1 MSTQQRKP
9 VVDFVANFIAGGN
22 GTYEPLRGR
31 VVMSPKQLVL
41 LTNRSRTNIPLGHI
55 DDIALGR
62 LPERVADLFD
72 DTVLVGYA
80 TPQGRRTAL
89 VGGDRADIDR
99 FSSLLY
105 RATLRGLQVTI
116 TYGARVGGRVE
127 SVAPT
132 KAAVRLQPDHVEFI
146 GEERTVE
153 VGAEHPRVTVGRS
166 PDNDVHVDRP
176 SVSRRHAEIVFD
188 GEAGC
193 TVRDLDSSNGTYV
206 DGDPVQDDV
215 LSGGED
221 LRFGDFPMVVERTS
235 DSGSVPE
242 PPGLEGA
249 SGPPNPPD
257 GSGDS
262 GLFGDLD
269 DGSAE
274 TDSDDGVVIEAMGF
288 QRRKQIADVV
298 VGHREAG
305 VVGLERPA
313 RVVVLRD
320 EWGGADGPPQPVTAA
335 EDEAGQQSFVAHIAP
350 RWVGMRGEKADGTRV
365 EIPVPDERV
374 DLPGRTVP
382 TVKHAVSVPVEAG
395 RVGPVVPP
403 PLDGEHS

>member
-1 MSTQQRKP
+1 M
-9 VVDFVANFIAGGN
+9 
-22 GTYEPLRGR
+22 LR
-31 VVMSPKQLVL
+31 LVFE
-41 LTNRSRTNIPLGHI
+41 
-55 DDIALGR
+55 D
-62 LPERVADLFD
+62 
-72 DTVLVGYA
+72 
-80 TPQGRRTAL
+80 PQ
-89 VGGDRADIDR
+89 
-99 FSSLLY
+99 S
-105 RATLRGLQVTI
+105 
-116 TYGARVGGRVE
+116 
-127 SVAPT
+127 
-132 KAAVRLQPDHVEFI
+132 

-274 TDSDDGVVIEAMGF
+274 TDSDDGVVIDDDMIVEEEDRDATREFSPAAKRRIEELEERVATLEADQAKKKEIFEELESDLRGLVAQKREMSE
-288 QRRKQIADVV
+288 RITELESELAD
-298 VGHREAG
+298 RESDLDAL
-305 VVGLERPA
+305 VERLEDDAHLADLQAERDRLA
-313 RVVVLRD
+313 ERVERMEEALQED
-320 EWGGADGPPQPVTAA
+320 PPA
-335 EDEAGQQSFVAHIAP
+335 EDGTLVAELRSRIERLEDELEDRNRALEELVEE
-350 RWVGMRGEKADGTRV
+350 RDQLAD
-365 EIPVPDERV
+365 
-374 DLPGRTVP
+374 
-382 TVKHAVSVPVEAG
+382 AVEA
-395 RVGPVVPP
+395 
-403 PLDGEHS
+403 